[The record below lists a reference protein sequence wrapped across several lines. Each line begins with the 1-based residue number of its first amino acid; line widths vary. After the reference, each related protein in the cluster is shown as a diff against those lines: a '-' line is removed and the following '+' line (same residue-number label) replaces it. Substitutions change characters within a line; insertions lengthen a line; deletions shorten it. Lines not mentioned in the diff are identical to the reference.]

1 MAQSIFAMFDPVD
14 WLLSSLLAAIP
25 ATIVDSKSSD
35 SSYVPHER
43 MQLGGSIRFS
53 GTLGCDYMC
62 NRTLQVD
69 IPRNP
74 PETQRER
81 DLFLPPPKIIAEI
94 FDMSTA
100 RLHIHIRHFHSK

>member
-1 MAQSIFAMFDPVD
+1 MAQSVFAMFDPVD

-25 ATIVDSKSSD
+25 ATIVNSKSSGA
-35 SSYVPHER
+35 SYVPHER
-43 MQLGGSIRFS
+43 MQLGGVSNFQVQW
-53 GTLGCDYMC
+53 D
-62 NRTLQVD
+62 TLQVD
-69 IPRNP
+69 IPRIP

-100 RLHIHIRHFHSK
+100 RLHIHIPHFHSK